1 MLTVNMEQISICFGS
16 PVKVICGI
24 MGIFYTISSLS
35 SSSDCKCCFLLPNA
49 SIFLIRSLLGFLLF
63 FFCRGLR
70 DASWFHNCFA
80 ASFTVFTYLPVHT
93 EHSSFPKLY
102 HNQHN
107 LILLCSFFIYLTS
120 VMSHRLSGL
129 QFKITQRYTA
139 LRRSVSVSHPFKV
152 ALLSVLKGRTAQP
165 SGGSTAFWQE
175 WNLIPFLIRCCLIN
189 LSLCNYSLCCSAEPL
204 LQTWYD
210 LLVNFQRTG
219 LRSHTDGNKSSFLF
233 LSGEWWCR

>member
-1 MLTVNMEQISICFGS
+1 MEFLTHPCFHHAFIFETVQKPLITVGHATNVFLFWKKSIYFGS

-24 MGIFYTISSLS
+24 MFIFYTISSLS
-35 SSSDCKCCFLLPNA
+35 SSSDCNCCFLLSSA

-80 ASFTVFTYLPVHT
+80 VSFSVFTCLPVHA
-93 EHSSFPKLY
+93 EHSHFTKLY

-129 QFKITQRYTA
+129 QSKINAEIYSAAWECFCLTPIQSCTA
-139 LRRSVSVSHPFKV
+139 ISVK
-152 ALLSVLKGRTAQP
+152 RQD
-165 SGGSTAFWQE
+165 GSAFWRFTSI
-175 WNLIPFLIRCCLIN
+175 L
-189 LSLCNYSLCCSAEPL
+189 
-204 LQTWYD
+204 
-210 LLVNFQRTG
+210 TG
-219 LRSHTDGNKSSFLF
+219 VKFYAFSD
-233 LSGEWWCR
+233 